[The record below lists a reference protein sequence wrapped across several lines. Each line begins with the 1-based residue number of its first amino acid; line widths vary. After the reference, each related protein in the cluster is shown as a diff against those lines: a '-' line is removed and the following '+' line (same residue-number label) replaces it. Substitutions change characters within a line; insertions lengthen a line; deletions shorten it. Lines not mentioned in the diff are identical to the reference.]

1 MISEGMRVAQPEFIL
16 EGKIVLIAGGGRGIG
31 RTLALAFARAGAE
44 VAVVSRTLAE
54 LERVVQE
61 IDRCGRQGLAVKAD
75 LTQRVEVEQ
84 MVERVLRKFSRVD
97 VLVNCAAT
105 NLMRPLLELSEE
117 RWEQILNTCLKSYF
131 LCSQAVGRKMK
142 ERQGGCIINL
152 ASAAAQKATP
162 GMGAY
167 CVAKAG
173 VVMLTRVLALE
184 LAPYNIRVNAIAPGV
199 VRTSFSEPLWSN
211 PELLQKVLPPIPL
224 GRIAEPED
232 LVGLALFLASDASSY
247 ITGQTIYIDGGSSAG

>member
-1 MISEGMRVAQPEFIL
+1 MTRLKFTLEDKVA
-16 EGKIVLIAGGGRGIG
+16 LIAGGGRGIG
-31 RTLALAFARAGAE
+31 RTLALAFAEAGAH
-44 VAVVSRTLAE
+44 VAVVSRTLPE
-54 LERVVQE
+54 LEKVTQE
-61 IDRCGRQGLAVKAD
+61 VHRYGRRGLAVKAD
-75 LTQRVEVEQ
+75 LTQGAEVEQ
-84 MVERVLRKFSRVD
+84 MVEQVLQEFGRID

-105 NLMRPLLELSEE
+105 NLMRPLLELPEK

-142 ERQGGCIINL
+142 ERRGGCIINL
-152 ASAAAQKATP
+152 ASTAAQKATP

-167 CVAKAG
+167 CIAKAG
-173 VVMLTRVLALE
+173 VVMLTQVLALE

-199 VRTSFSEPLWSN
+199 VRTGFSEPLWSN
-211 PELLQKVLPPIPL
+211 PELLKKLLPPIPL

-247 ITGQTIYIDGGSSAG
+247 ITGQTIYIDGGISAE